1 MAIRSVCSSVGVW
14 SSRLL
19 IVSALTVLS
28 VHVCSGQAAASS
40 LPPSSSPAPAE
51 IEKATGGTQKLALGP
66 LLPSADGPQ
75 FVAVSI
81 HAVDM
86 KQDTTG
92 YGGWGTGMHVR
103 MHNETP
109 EMLVWDATGISNPA
123 RIIGLPDWAKGPKG
137 GQKYDLQ
144 GATDAKI
151 DHLPDAQFRNMVLSI
166 LTSRFGLKAHMEMR
180 DQAVWKLAIA
190 KGGLKHVGPPE
201 KREQKD
207 FCWRAGRPGYMKS
220 YDCTL
225 ADLADELGVV
235 DDLEV
240 VDATGD
246 ANRHA
251 FELNFDYSANVFL
264 VNGYRIQQTPKT
276 DAPYPGLYSAL
287 PEQLGLKLVK
297 GTAQVPVVV
306 IDHIE
311 PPTEN

>member
-1 MAIRSVCSSVGVW
+1 
-14 SSRLL
+14 
-19 IVSALTVLS
+19 
-28 VHVCSGQAAASS
+28 
-40 LPPSSSPAPAE
+40 
-51 IEKATGGTQKLALGP
+51 
-66 LLPSADGPQ
+66 
-75 FVAVSI
+75 
-81 HAVDM
+81 
-86 KQDTTG
+86 
-92 YGGWGTGMHVR
+92 
-103 MHNETP
+103 
-109 EMLVWDATGISNPA
+109 
-123 RIIGLPDWAKGPKG
+123 
-137 GQKYDLQ
+137 
-144 GATDAKI
+144 
-151 DHLPDAQFRNMVLSI
+151 
-166 LTSRFGLKAHMEMR
+166 
-180 DQAVWKLAIA
+180 
-190 KGGLKHVGPPE
+190 
-201 KREQKD
+201 
-207 FCWRAGRPGYMKS
+207 MKS